1 MLRGPY
7 RDDKGWRIRW
17 TDPRGNRHTKR
28 HKTLAAANA
37 HVAKIRGDA
46 PPPPD
51 TSLPTIED
59 APPPQAA
66 ATPDRPRIPTHEDW
80 VRILTQALVEA
91 RAIGEP
97 AQRARVIASLATAA
111 KPYLDIVEQIRG
123 AERAVVILRKVQL
136 VDRSDLGRWA
146 VGVSAVLVEALAA
159 DHSNSSLRA
168 AARAIKSQVDTV
180 VSAAKRSEL
189 EDRVARLTE
198 LVDEWQAVAEHGTEF
213 LGVRGIAAKN
223 AAAAGD
229 GGSTQH

>member
-7 RDDKGWRIRW
+7 RDGGGWRIRW
-17 TDPRGNRHTKR
+17 LDAAGRPRTKR
-28 HKTLAAANA
+28 HKTLDAANA
-37 HVAKIRGDA
+37 HVAAIRGDA
-46 PPPPD
+46 P
-51 TSLPTIED
+51 
-59 APPPQAA
+59 APPPPVDAA
-66 ATPDRPRIPTHEDW
+66 PTPPGSTTPERPRIPTHEDW

-91 RAIGEP
+91 RGIGEP

-123 AERAVVILRKVQL
+123 AERAIPILRKVQL

-159 DHSNSSLRA
+159 DHGNASLRA
-168 AARAIKSQVDTV
+168 ACRAIKAQVDTV

-213 LGVRGIAAKN
+213 LGVRAIAAKN